1 MQAFIFPLDGKKFT
15 EKNLMYE
22 YIENNYSYLLND
34 DMSAKRLYFNLK
46 NKKLVGKC
54 VMSGKPTKFNETT
67 EKYERFH
74 SDVEKELYRK
84 EFIARMKT
92 KYGTAH
98 LLNSPEQ
105 QSLMLKNRSI
115 SKNYIWKNKK
125 VTVVTSQYEYDFLEY
140 LESTFN
146 FEESSLAPPPTIYYK
161 DTDGTERFYLPDFFI
176 PSMNLIV
183 EIKGTNNHYQ
193 KRDAYKEKLKETA
206 VLKNKFSFIQINDRE
221 YSKFNLFFTKHVK
234 KAA

>member
-1 MQAFIFPLDGKKFT
+1 MQTFIFPLDGKKFT

-22 YIENNYSYLLND
+22 YIENTYGYMLSD
-34 DMSAKRLYFNLK
+34 EMSAKRLYFNLK
-46 NKKLVGKC
+46 NKKNVGKC
-54 VMSGKPTKFNETT
+54 VISGKNTKFNETT

-84 EFIARMKT
+84 QFIDRMKN

-146 FEESSLAPPPTIYYK
+146 FQESSLAPPPTFYYK
-161 DTDGTERFYLPDFFI
+161 DKDVDRFYLPDFYI
-176 PSMNLIV
+176 PTLNLII

-193 KRDAYKEKLKETA
+193 KRDSYKEKLKEAA
-206 VLKNKFSFIQINDRE
+206 VLKGKFNFIQINDKE

-234 KAA
+234 KA